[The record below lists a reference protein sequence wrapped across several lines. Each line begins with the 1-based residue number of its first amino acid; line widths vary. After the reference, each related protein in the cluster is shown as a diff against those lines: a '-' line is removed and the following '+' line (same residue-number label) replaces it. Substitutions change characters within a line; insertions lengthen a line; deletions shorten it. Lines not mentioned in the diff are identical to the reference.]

1 MTIDLVRILAMPA
14 DTPDTI
20 RLLVSTNPT
29 QLIPVELPELCL
41 VEEQV

>member
-1 MTIDLVRILAMPA
+1 MIIDLVRILAMPA

-29 QLIPVELPELCL
+29 RLMPVELLVLCL
-41 VEEQV
+41 VEERV